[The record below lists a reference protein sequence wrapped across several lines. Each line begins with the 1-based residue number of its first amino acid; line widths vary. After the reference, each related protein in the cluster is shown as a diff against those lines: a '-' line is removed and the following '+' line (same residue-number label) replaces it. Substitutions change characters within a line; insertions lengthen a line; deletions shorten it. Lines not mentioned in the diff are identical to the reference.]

1 VLAGSIQRGFAKGLS
16 AAAMGVDSGDQAGEG
31 VGDDEEV
38 RITNENL
45 RATMRKSKEVLA
57 MHRNLL
63 EQVWSPCSVSGI
75 RCFFMVRVVWVLD
88 SETRK
93 VIV

>member
-16 AAAMGVDSGDQAGEG
+16 TAGMGVDSGDQAGEG
-31 VGDDEEV
+31 VGDDDEV
-38 RITNENL
+38 RITNKNL
-45 RATMRKSKEVLA
+45 RATIRKSKEVLA

-75 RCFFMVRVVWVLD
+75 QCLFLWFVLFGF
-88 SETRK
+88 
-93 VIV
+93 